1 MINFSEFIVQHIN
14 EATGQMNPL
23 FAGDKQVAQLD
34 RFGAALT
41 GSAKSCIDGVEY
53 LQFASG
59 VTVKYNRDGSIST
72 CK

>member
-1 MINFSEFIVQHIN
+1 MKKVLIICAVLVLSGC
-14 EATGQMNPL
+14 GQ
-23 FAGDKQVAQLD
+23 VD